1 MSSRNSSIGRESWSA
16 ALAGEGSSRRRECGG
31 VGPLQSGVLNIAQR
45 EQRSLVVCWVIK
57 EKKKKGTRGSRFN
70 VLLTVTDVEAKE
82 KPQSS
87 FCYGSRTCRRV

>member
-1 MSSRNSSIGRESWSA
+1 MTKEFQYREGK
-16 ALAGEGSSRRRECGG
+16 LERRVVGGPDCRRRERAG

-57 EKKKKGTRGSRFN
+57 EKREGSRFN
-70 VLLTVTDVEAKE
+70 VLLTVTDAEAKE

-87 FCYGSRTCRRV
+87 FCYGSHTCRRV